1 MRQGVAPRNSVMRT
15 FHRVDEHRA
24 KLPASAQAEKRLP
37 FGQSVAVISGLSIL
51 CWGVLGLLVVAARS
65 IF

>member
-1 MRQGVAPRNSVMRT
+1 MRT

-24 KLPASAQAEKRLP
+24 KLPASAQTEKRLP
-37 FGQSVAVISGLSIL
+37 ISQSMAVITGLSIL
-51 CWGVLGLLVVAARS
+51 CWGIFASLVVAARA

>member
-1 MRQGVAPRNSVMRT
+1 MRQVVASRNYVMRT
-15 FHRVDEHRA
+15 FHRFDEHRA

-37 FGQSVAVISGLSIL
+37 IGQSMAVISVLSIL
-51 CWGVLGLLVVAARS
+51 CWAVLGLLAMAARS